1 MSEICTAKRSL
12 RVKLIILFK
21 TSHLKIISLIALH
34 LHHLLPSLLPPLLS
48 LSLLPPPLPP
58 PPLPPP
64 HSPPP
69 REQFLR
75 DFELAAALDSEKRK

>member
-1 MSEICTAKRSL
+1 MRYVQQRESL
-12 RVKLIILFK
+12 RVKLIINFYSK
-21 TSHLKIISLIALH
+21 HHIISLIALH

-48 LSLLPPPLPP
+48 LSLPPPPLPP
-58 PPLPPP
+58 PLPLPP

-75 DFELAAALDSEKRK
+75 DFELAAVLDNEKRK

>member
-1 MSEICTAKRSL
+1 MRYVQQRESL
-12 RVKLIILFK
+12 RVKLIINFL
-21 TSHLKIISLIALH
+21 HHVLKIISLIALH

-48 LSLLPPPLPP
+48 LSLPPPPLPP
-58 PPLPPP
+58 PLPLPP

-75 DFELAAALDSEKRK
+75 DFELAAVLDNEKRK